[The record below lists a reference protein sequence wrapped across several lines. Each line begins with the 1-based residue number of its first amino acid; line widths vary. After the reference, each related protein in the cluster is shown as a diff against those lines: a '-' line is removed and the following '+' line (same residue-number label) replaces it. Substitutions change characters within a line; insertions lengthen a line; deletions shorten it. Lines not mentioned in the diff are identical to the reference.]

1 MSLRSADAIC
11 PDETLHGTPE
21 GSPDTSVPGMVD
33 DVTLV
38 LSDTVREAVARAGL
52 APVATTDIVWDVP
65 REAAHGDYATNVAMV
80 LARSERRPPRQVA
93 EAIRAH
99 LPEADAI
106 ERTEV
111 AGPGFLNVF
120 LSERF
125 CHAGLARV
133 LATGDRYG
141 RGAEGVGRRAQVEF
155 VSANPTGPLT
165 LGHGRQAILGDC
177 VARLF
182 EAMGWATTREYY
194 FNDAGRQMRV
204 LGESVRA
211 RYLELLGRPAPFPE
225 DGYRGDYIREIAQ
238 ALRDD
243 KGDGLTGEGHEA
255 LFTQAAVSAIFAD
268 IRRTLERLG
277 IRFDVYYN
285 EASLY
290 TERKLEETL
299 AALRERELVYE
310 RDGATWLRFSAIGRP
325 QDRVLIKSSGE
336 PTYRLPDI
344 AYHRE
349 KLRRGFDRIL
359 NVQGSD
365 HIEEAKDVVAAVG
378 ALGLP
383 ADRVRYL
390 IHQFVT
396 ITRGGVEV
404 KMSTRRATYV
414 TVDDLLDQVGN
425 ADVFRYFMV
434 TRSPESHLN
443 FDLDAATER
452 DWQKNPVFYI
462 QYAHARVRSIEKHA
476 RERGVVPPAD
486 PEAWALTDLSP
497 LTSREELAIVKTLLR
512 YPTVV
517 AGAARACE
525 PHRVAAYL
533 YELAAQ
539 FHGYHHL
546 GTHTPAYRVVRPEE
560 PALTRARLALSR
572 AVAVVLE
579 NGLGLLGI
587 TAPESM

>member
-1 MSLRSADAIC
+1 MPASIGADAMI
-11 PDETLHGTPE
+11 
-21 GSPDTSVPGMVD
+21 D

-38 LSDTVREAVARAGL
+38 LSEAVRDAIERIGL
-52 APVATTDIVWDVP
+52 AAPAGPVGWDVP
-65 REAAHGDYATNVAMV
+65 KDPKHGDYATNVAMV
-80 LARSERRPPRQVA
+80 LAKAARRPPRQVA
-93 EAIRAH
+93 EAIAAQFPA
-99 LPEADAI
+99 LDAI
-106 ERTEV
+106 ERVEV

-120 LSERF
+120 LAAKF
-125 CHAGLARV
+125 CHAALGRILGA
-133 LATGDRYG
+133 GDRYG
-141 RGAEGVGRRAQVEF
+141 VGSEGAGRRSQVEF

-165 LGHGRQAILGDC
+165 LGHGRQAVLGDC

-182 EAMGWATTREYY
+182 EATGSQTVREYY
-194 FNDAGRQMRV
+194 FNNAGRQMRV

-211 RYLELLGRPAPFPE
+211 RYCELLGRPAAFPE
-225 DGYRGDYIREIAQ
+225 DGYQGDYIREIAQ
-238 ALRDD
+238 ALRDAH
-243 KGDGLTGEGHEA
+243 GDGLADGEHEPV
-255 LFTQAAVSAIFAD
+255 FRKAAEEAIFAD

-290 TERKLEETL
+290 TEGKVEETL
-299 AALRERELVYE
+299 AALRERGLVYE
-310 RDGATWLRFSAIGRP
+310 QDGAVWLRYSTMGRP
-325 QDRVLIKSSGE
+325 QDRVVVKSSGE

-349 KLRRGFDRIL
+349 KLRRGFDLIL
-359 NVQGSD
+359 NVQGAD
-365 HIEEAKDVVAAVG
+365 HIEEAKDVVAAIG

-383 ADRVRYL
+383 AERIRYL

-396 ITRGGVEV
+396 LTRAGVEV

-414 TVDDLLDQVGN
+414 TVDDLLDQVGS

-462 QYAHARVRSIEKHA
+462 QYAHARVASIEKHA
-476 RERGVVPPAD
+476 RERGTPPPD
-486 PEAWALTDLSP
+486 GDAWADVDLSR
-497 LTSREELAIVKTLLR
+497 LTATEELALIKTLLR
-512 YPTVV
+512 YPALV

-525 PHRVAAYL
+525 PHRIAVYL
-533 YELAAQ
+533 HELAAQ
-539 FHGYHHL
+539 FHTYHHL
-546 GTHTPAYRVVRPEE
+546 GSQTPAFRVVRPDDVG
-560 PALTRARLALSR
+560 LTHARLALAR
-572 AVAVVLE
+572 AVRQVIR

-587 TAPESM
+587 SAPESM

>member
-1 MSLRSADAIC
+1 MQ
-11 PDETLHGTPE
+11 
-21 GSPDTSVPGMVD
+21 D

-38 LSDTVREAVARAGL
+38 LSEAVREALARAGL
-52 APVATTDIVWDVP
+52 PAVPTGQLVWDVP
-65 REAAHGDYATNVAMV
+65 KDPNHGDYASNVAMLLGKAV
-80 LARSERRPPRQVA
+80 RRPPRQIAETIVA
-93 EAIRAH
+93 YLPALDAVERA
-99 LPEADAI
+99 
-106 ERTEV
+106 EV

-120 LSERF
+120 LSPKF
-125 CHAGLARV
+125 CHAALERILA
-133 LATGDRYG
+133 AAAGYGAGTEGAG
-141 RGAEGVGRRAQVEF
+141 RGAQVEF

-165 LGHGRQAILGDC
+165 LGHGRQAVLGDC

-182 EAMGWATTREYY
+182 QAVGYGVVREYY
-194 FNDAGRQMRV
+194 FNNAGRQMRV

-211 RYLELLGRPAPFPE
+211 RYLELCGRPSAFPE
-225 DGYRGDYIREIAQ
+225 DGYQGDYIREIAQ
-238 ALRDD
+238 TLRDAH
-243 KGDGLTGEGHEA
+243 GDGLAGEGHEA
-255 LFTQAAVSAIFAD
+255 LFRQAAEDSIFAD

-277 IRFDVYYN
+277 IRFDVFYN

-290 TERKLEETL
+290 TEGKVEETL
-299 AALRERELVYE
+299 AALRECGLVYE
-310 RDGATWLRFSAIGRP
+310 QDGATWLRYATIGRP
-325 QDRVLIKSSGE
+325 QDRVLVKSTGE

-349 KLRRGFDRIL
+349 KLRRGFDLVL
-359 NVQGSD
+359 NVQGAD
-365 HIEEAKDVVAAVG
+365 HIEEAKDVVAALG

-414 TVDDLLDQVGN
+414 TVDDLLDQVGSV
-425 ADVFRYFMV
+425 DVFRYFMV

-443 FDLDAATER
+443 FDLEAATER

-462 QYAHARVRSIEKHA
+462 QYAHARVASIEKHA
-476 RERGVVPPAD
+476 RERGVPPA
-486 PEAWALTDLSP
+486 PEWAEVDLSP
-497 LTSREELAIVKTLLR
+497 LTAREELALVKALLR
-512 YPTVV
+512 YPALV

-525 PHRVAAYL
+525 PHRVAVYL
-533 YELAAQ
+533 HELAAE

-546 GTHTPAYRVVRPEE
+546 GAQNHAFRVVRPDEV
-560 PALTRARLALSR
+560 PLTHARLALAR
-572 AVAVVLE
+572 AVGQVIR

-587 TAPESM
+587 SAPESM

>member
-1 MSLRSADAIC
+1 MA
-11 PDETLHGTPE
+11 
-21 GSPDTSVPGMVD
+21 D

-38 LSDTVREAVARAGL
+38 LSDTVREALARAGL
-52 APVATTDIVWDVP
+52 PSVAATDIVWDVP

-80 LARSERRPPRQVA
+80 LAKTERRPPRQVA

-106 ERTEV
+106 ERAEV

-141 RGAEGVGRRAQVEF
+141 TGAEGAGRRAQVEF

-177 VARLF
+177 VARLL

-211 RYLELLGRPAPFPE
+211 RYLELLGRPAAFPE
-225 DGYRGDYIREIAQ
+225 DGYQGDYIREIAQ
-238 ALRDD
+238 IVRLENGDRLANEPAEGVFRDV
-243 KGDGLTGEGHEA
+243 
-255 LFTQAAVSAIFAD
+255 AVHHIFGD
-268 IRRTLERLG
+268 IRRTLDRLG
-277 IRFDVYYN
+277 IRFDTYSN
-285 EASLY
+285 EAALY
-290 TERKLEETL
+290 ARGKVDETL
-299 AALRERELVYE
+299 AALRERGLVYE
-310 RDGATWLRFSAIGRP
+310 KDGATWLRFSAIGRP

-365 HIEEAKDVVAAVG
+365 HIEEAKDVVAAVA

-383 ADRVRYL
+383 ADRIRYL

-396 ITRGGVEV
+396 IMRGGVEV

-414 TVDDLLDQVGN
+414 TVDDLLDQVGS

-462 QYAHARVRSIEKHA
+462 QYAHARVRSIERHA
-476 RERGVVPPAD
+476 RERGVEPPAD
-486 PEAWALTDLSP
+486 PAAWAGTDLGP
-497 LTSREELAIVKTLLR
+497 LTAREELAIVKTLLR
-512 YPTVV
+512 YPTMV
-517 AGAARACE
+517 AGAARAGE
-525 PHRVAAYL
+525 PHRVAGYL
-533 YELAAQ
+533 HELAAQ

-572 AVAVVLE
+572 AVAIVLA